1 MTAEWG
7 YLAHYLPQDL
17 AERHEPERSALI
29 AAAVADAAAASAL
42 YKNWGDMHRLRLGHA
57 LESLPLLGRF
67 FVLED
72 LGVGGSRNTIMKTA
86 HGLVDGRHDVTY
98 GSQARQLCDMSDP
111 DRSLFVLLGGEDGW
125 LGSANFADQ
134 VELWRQGRTI
144 TMPLTAAAVAAQ
156 FPTVTR
162 LTPGSQR

>member
-1 MTAEWG
+1 MSADESQG
-7 YLAHYLPQDL
+7 LI
-17 AERHEPERSALI
+17 ALI
-29 AAAVADAAAASAL
+29 T
-42 YKNWGDMHRLRLGHA
+42 
-57 LESLPLLGRF
+57 F
-67 FVLED
+67 
-72 LGVGGSRNTIMKTA
+72 
-86 HGLVDGRHDVTY
+86 
-98 GSQARQLCDMSDP
+98 GSQSRQLCDMSDP
-111 DRSLFVLLGGEDGW
+111 DRSEFVLLGGEDGW

>member
-1 MTAEWG
+1 
-7 YLAHYLPQDL
+7 
-17 AERHEPERSALI
+17 
-29 AAAVADAAAASAL
+29 
-42 YKNWGDMHRLRLGHA
+42 
-57 LESLPLLGRF
+57 
-67 FVLED
+67 
-72 LGVGGSRNTIMKTA
+72 
-86 HGLVDGRHDVTY
+86 
-98 GSQARQLCDMSDP
+98 MSDP
-111 DRSLFVLLGGEDGW
+111 DRSEFVLLGGEDGW